1 MSVVAV
7 TLRPVKPNSGEAG
20 RPRRAKGDL
29 AHAVV
34 DGPDGMHAVELS
46 PVRAEA
52 LRLKALHEES
62 FWCTTQAGGCGGALI
77 LAAGPVRIPYFR
89 HHPGADCALAGDSAR
104 AARSYEHLHYQ
115 RALLAW
121 LEAQGLSATMEHHLG
136 PDGRAD
142 LHVVVHSRRHTIE
155 VQLSPL
161 GINDWRR
168 RDEGY
173 RRQVDHV
180 TWLYG
185 AAAETAAAAERADR
199 DHVLHIRAGAES
211 DSGIEIGVVT
221 DLTQAWSPLEE
232 CELRSEA
239 FWTPHLE
246 QALADLADA
255 RAAEAAAR
263 AAEEAAEEA
272 RREAARQAAARPRAG
287 EQNGEPIHRSAPP
300 PASRTGAA
308 YGTLPWWG
316 EMFPELASWFP
327 EQGWAWTDGL
337 TDEGKAAAQVV
348 SYVVS
353 RLYASGPIS
362 MLLLPDEE
370 TGAEVLAALERAGF
384 LRLYERGGVA
394 RWERI

>member
-1 MSVVAV
+1 MG
-7 TLRPVKPNSGEAG
+7 LHIEEME
-20 RPRRAKGDL
+20 RPRRAKGEL

-34 DGPDGMHAVELS
+34 DGSDGTHAVELS

-62 FWCTTQAGGCGGALI
+62 FWCSTQAGGCGGSLV
-77 LAAGPVRIPYFR
+77 LAAGPIRVPYFR
-89 HHPGADCALAGDSAR
+89 HHRGADCALAGDNAR

-121 LEAQGLSATMEHHLG
+121 LEAQGLRATTEHHLG

-142 LHVVVHSRRHTIE
+142 LHVIVRSRRHTIE

-161 GINDWRR
+161 GLNKLRR

-173 RRQVDHV
+173 HRQVDHV

-185 AAAETAAAAERADR
+185 AAAETAAAAEQADR
-199 DHVLHIRAGAES
+199 GHALHIRAGAG
-211 DSGIEIGVVT
+211 SGTALEIGVVT
-221 DLTQAWSPLEE
+221 DLTEAWSPLGE
-232 CELRSEA
+232 CELRTEQ
-239 FWTPHLE
+239 FWTPHLDE
-246 QALADLADA
+246 ALADLA
-255 RAAEAAAR
+255 AAHEEAAAR

-272 RREAARQAAARPRAG
+272 RREASKQAAARRRAAEAKREFVDRG
-287 EQNGEPIHRSAPP
+287 PQP
-300 PASRTGAA
+300 PASTGWGDR
-308 YGTLPWWG
+308 YGTLAWRR
-316 EMFPELASWFP
+316 EIHPELASWAP

-337 TDEGKAAAQVV
+337 TDEGRAAARVV
-348 SYVVS
+348 SYIVS

-362 MLLLPDEE
+362 MLLLPDA
-370 TGAEVLAALERAGF
+370 TAGAEVIAALERAGF
-384 LRLYERGGVA
+384 LRLYERRGVE